1 MLVVMKKIIFIYIM
15 VNILLFL
22 FLTASYAKFEIE
34 EDHTSQ
40 LTGRVVAFTDKHITV
55 TNKINEKV
63 TYTHTFIINEKTVI
77 KGGLRKGA
85 MVTVTYMTRRIGR
98 EILLKT
104 ALVIQVIEETPEK
117 NNTNL

>member
-1 MLVVMKKIIFIYIM
+1 
-15 VNILLFL
+15 
-22 FLTASYAKFEIE
+22 
-34 EDHTSQ
+34 
-40 LTGRVVAFTDKHITV
+40 V

>member
-1 MLVVMKKIIFIYIM
+1 LLVVMKKIIFIYIM

-63 TYTHTFIINEKTVI
+63 IFPRKSGHNE
-77 KGGLRKGA
+77 
-85 MVTVTYMTRRIGR
+85 
-98 EILLKT
+98 E
-104 ALVIQVIEETPEK
+104 LVVA
-117 NNTNL
+117 